1 MRRNR
6 TVVQSP
12 VQHGI
17 DPASM
22 SGETTTRN
30 NVPVPYRPCG
40 GSGDFHSPIPDDFRR
55 PHAAAFNA
63 RYMQN
68 QVMHRDEWQ
77 NMAYPKSSRDLI
89 VPPVLG
95 SSQVGLQSRQSP
107 TSIDPRY
114 YRLRTYTI
122 VDSNGNRSQSTGL

>member
-6 TVVQSP
+6 TVVQP
-12 VQHGI
+12 AVQHGI

-22 SGETTTRN
+22 SGEVTTRN
-30 NVPVPYRPCG
+30 NVPIPYRPCG

-55 PHAAAFNA
+55 PHVAPFNA
-63 RYMQN
+63 QYMQN
-68 QVMHRDEWQ
+68 QVNHRDDWQ
-77 NMAYPKSSRDLI
+77 NMAYPKSSRELI

-95 SSQVGLQSRQSP
+95 SSQEFLQSRQSP

-122 VDSNGNRSQSTGL
+122 VDSNGNSSQSTGL